1 MEAVG
6 IRPFIEA
13 NISAAADIAKAM
25 QPPYL
30 ADSGMTLW
38 QEVYRLGGD
47 RFCLTAARSDNA
59 VIGCGALWRVG
70 GARFRL
76 DLMVHPRWQRQGV
89 AGDLLARLLKEAQ
102 QRGAARVQAR
112 ARDDRPAALSFLQKR
127 GFVEIHRTQR
137 FSLCLAAVDPSAP
150 RTAIEHVE
158 RRGISLTTMA
168 AAQAQDP
175 DFLRKLYELYLSVIP
190 TWPDPDPEP
199 VPAAPPSFNDYLRL
213 LDPHTAAPENIC
225 LAMAADLPVGFCGS
239 LGTAVRPAYRGWGI
253 APAMKARVIDL
264 SSGQGCESLIGASAN
279 PAMRAVY
286 AKLGYQPTFSEV
298 RLLRR
303 LDGSEGAGKQA

>member
-1 MEAVG
+1 VV

-13 NISAAADIAKAM
+13 DVRAAGDIAGAM
-25 QPPYL
+25 LPPYL

-38 QEVYRLGGD
+38 QQVYRLAGD
-47 RFCLTAARSDNA
+47 RFCLTATRSDNA

-70 GARFRL
+70 GERFRV
-76 DLMVHPRWQRQGV
+76 DLMVHPGWQRQGV
-89 AGDLLARLLKEAQ
+89 GGELLARLLEEAR

-112 ARDDRPAALSFLQKR
+112 ARDDRPAALSFLQNR
-127 GFVEIHRTQR
+127 GFVEIHRMQR

-158 RRGISLTTMA
+158 KRGLVLTTLA

-175 DFLRKLYELYLSVIP
+175 DCLRKLYELYLAVIP

-199 VPAAPPSFNDYLRL
+199 VPAEPPSFDDYLRL
-213 LDPHTAAPENIC
+213 LDPHIAAPETIL
-225 LAMAADLPVGFCGS
+225 LAMAEDRPVGFCGS
-239 LGTAVRPAYRGWGI
+239 LGTAVHPAYRGWGI
-253 APAMKARVIDL
+253 ATAMEARVIER
-264 SSGQGCESLIGASAN
+264 SCGQGCESLIGASAN

-286 AKLGYQPTFSEV
+286 AKLGYQRTFSEV

-303 LDGSEGAGKQA
+303 LADG